1 MDSYTIEIRSS
12 DLDISKINEKIYK
25 LKQIINKVND
35 SNQFLEITKN
45 ITFENLEELNNSD
58 NIFNLIKN
66 VKNYKFLNK
75 TIQKNLEE
83 INYNDNK
90 IKEKYIIIVSFICSS
105 INSELNSY
113 ENKKNNVPDILK
125 KKLCDNI
132 LNRLNFDRKNL
143 EFCLNI
149 LRLYFSMEGYF
160 SNEFYLSKDLNNIYS
175 EVYTIGL
182 EILNLRKIKEDEL
195 KSIYDEYINY
205 RNILRVLNYYQK
217 KIIFL
222 HNKFLKNI

>member
-125 KKLCDNI
+125 KLCDNI

-217 KIIFL
+217 KKLIFT
-222 HNKFLKNI
+222 

>member
-1 MDSYTIEIRSS
+1 MDSYSIEIRSS

-58 NIFNLIKN
+58 NIFNLIN
-66 VKNYKFLNK
+66 NFKNYRFLNK
-75 TIQKNLEE
+75 TIQKKLEE

-90 IKEKYIIIVSFICSS
+90 IKEKYIIIISFICSS

-113 ENKKNNVPDILK
+113 ENKKNNMPDILK
-125 KKLCDNI
+125 KNLCDNI
-132 LNRLNFDRKNL
+132 LTRLNFDRKNL

-175 EVYTIGL
+175 EIYTIGL

-217 KIIFL
+217 KKLIFS
-222 HNKFLKNI
+222 

>member
-1 MDSYTIEIRSS
+1 M
-12 DLDISKINEKIYK
+12 KI
-25 LKQIINKVND
+25 
-35 SNQFLEITKN
+35 
-45 ITFENLEELNNSD
+45 
-58 NIFNLIKN
+58 
-66 VKNYKFLNK
+66 
-75 TIQKNLEE
+75 
-83 INYNDNK
+83 
-90 IKEKYIIIVSFICSS
+90 
-105 INSELNSY
+105 
-113 ENKKNNVPDILK
+113 KKNNVPDILK

-217 KIIFL
+217 KKINFYIINF
-222 HNKFLKNI
+222 